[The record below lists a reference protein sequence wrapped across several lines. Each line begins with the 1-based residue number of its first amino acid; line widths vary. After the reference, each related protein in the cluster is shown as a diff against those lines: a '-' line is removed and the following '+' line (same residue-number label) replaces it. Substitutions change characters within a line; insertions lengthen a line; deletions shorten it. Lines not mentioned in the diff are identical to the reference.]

1 MYLATMHCQKDYDI
15 REERSAMTREESWN
29 VADVTATI
37 LRHVQ
42 AMGYV
47 CSCAPAQRFT
57 VAAGT
62 SLHRDARG

>member
-1 MYLATMHCQKDYDI
+1 
-15 REERSAMTREESWN
+15 MTREESWN